1 MANQNNKLVH
11 FTTYLSACLAT
22 TRVLWGGVVV
32 RGRVLSIVVEGG
44 GALVSWAQRVKD
56 NNSEAKEKQVDPDK

>member
-1 MANQNNKLVH
+1 MYCGEE
-11 FTTYLSACLAT
+11 F
-22 TRVLWGGVVV
+22 VV